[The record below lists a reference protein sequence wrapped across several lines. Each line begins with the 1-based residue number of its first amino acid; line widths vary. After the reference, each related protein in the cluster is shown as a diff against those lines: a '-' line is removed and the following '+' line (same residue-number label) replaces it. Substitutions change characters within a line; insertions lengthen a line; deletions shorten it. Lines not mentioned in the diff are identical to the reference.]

1 MSTLLIRHA
10 ESAASFD
17 DARRELRGASVLVRD
32 HLIEAI
38 GPAAELP
45 ATADEVIDARGHLV
59 MPGLVNTHHH
69 MYQSLTRI
77 GPTTVWARGDRSL
90 GLLGHARDAFASAA
104 VRSMRW
110 RCRAGSG

>member
-10 ESAASFD
+10 ECAASFD

-32 HLIEAI
+32 QLIEAI

-69 MYQSLTRI
+69 MYQSLTRHR
-77 GPTTVWARGDRSL
+77 GRRSTAGRGATSRSARRPSCQRRPTR
-90 GLLGHARDAFASAA
+90 
-104 VRSMRW
+104 
-110 RCRAGSG
+110 